1 MQVPFCSLKSISVLD
16 ILKCTDAIG
25 IPNPYFT
32 DYSNKTFLNITE
44 NNGCLSLSQPSI
56 TYNKQLVR
64 FTLDNGEGSLPLR
77 FKFKKPYES
86 NYKTISTKKVIN
98 NGVETTVERPF
109 NLEINVSEQNLFG
122 TVTNTP
128 EPIVLIY
135 RLSQAYEILLLIKAL
150 DINKSE
156 IENVKNIEELLNII
170 KTKVGYK
177 ENLNDYLMCINSIDY
192 YYNKDDEDGD
202 SIIHVLS
209 KELTKYFKA
218 NKDNKYKS
226 FLSKRCSLPIRK
238 WEYKEAIY
246 YSFKLRIFSNSK
258 YKTNLGFVHIT
269 GDVLDNNLNKTLN
282 GKFYIRF
289 NFDSRSYSGKAVT
302 NNFIID
308 LNYAGWKEVETSK
321 AFDEP
326 TDMDDF

>member
-32 DYSNKTFLNITE
+32 DYSNKSFLSIVD

-64 FTLDNGEGSLPLR
+64 MTLDNGEGSLPLK

-86 NYKTISTKKVIN
+86 NYKTISTKKVTN
-98 NGVETTVERPF
+98 NGTETIVDKPF
-109 NLEINVSEQNLFG
+109 NLEINVSEENLFG
-122 TVTNTP
+122 KVTNTP
-128 EPIVLIY
+128 DPIVLIY

-156 IENVKNIEELLNII
+156 IENVKNIEEILNTI
-170 KTKVGYK
+170 KNKIGSKVD
-177 ENLNDYLMCINSIDY
+177 LNDYLMYINSIDY
-192 YYNKDDEDGD
+192 YYNKDNDDSD
-202 SIIHVLS
+202 SIIHVLN
-209 KELTKYFKA
+209 KDLTKYFKT

-226 FLSKRCSLPIRK
+226 FLTKRCSLPIRK
-238 WEYKEAIY
+238 WDYKESIY
-246 YSFKLRIFSNSK
+246 YSFKFRILSSSK
-258 YKTNLGFVHIT
+258 YKTSLGFVHIT
-269 GDVLDNNLNKTLN
+269 GEVLDNNLNKSFN

-308 LNYAGWKEVETSK
+308 LDYAGWKETETSK
-321 AFDEP
+321 IFDEP
-326 TDMDDF
+326 QIDF

>member
-1 MQVPFCSLKSISVLD
+1 MQVPFCSLKSVSVLD

-32 DYSNKTFLNITE
+32 DYSNKNFLNITE

-64 FTLDNGEGSLPLR
+64 FTLDNGEGSLPLK
-77 FKFKKPYES
+77 FKFNKPYES

-98 NGVETTVERPF
+98 NGVETTVEKPF

-156 IENVKNIEELLNII
+156 IENVKNIEELLGVI
-170 KTKVGYK
+170 KTK
-177 ENLNDYLMCINSIDY
+177 LNSTKPLNEYLMFINAIDY
-192 YYNKDDEDGD
+192 YYNKDDEDKN
-202 SIIHVLS
+202 SIIMLLKS
-209 KELTKYFKA
+209 DLTKYFKT
-218 NKDNKYKS
+218 NKDNKYKT
-226 FLSKRCSLPIRK
+226 FLTKRCSLPIRK
-238 WEYKEAIY
+238 WDYKEAIY

-289 NFDSRSYSGKAVT
+289 SFDSRSYSGKAVT
-302 NNFIID
+302 NNFTIGLD
-308 LNYAGWKEVETSK
+308 YAGWKEVETTK
-321 AFDEP
+321 VFNEP

>member
-1 MQVPFCSLKSISVLD
+1 MQVPFCSLKSVSVLD

-64 FTLDNGEGSLPLR
+64 MTLDNGEGSLPLK

-98 NGVETTVERPF
+98 NGVETTVEKPF
-109 NLEINVSEQNLFG
+109 NLEINVSEENLFG
-122 TVTNTP
+122 SVNNTP

-150 DINKSE
+150 DINKTE

-170 KTKVGYK
+170 KAK
-177 ENLNDYLMCINSIDY
+177 LNSEKHLNEYLMCINAIDY
-192 YYNKDDEDGD
+192 YYNKDDEDKN
-202 SIIHVLS
+202 SIIMLLKS
-209 KELTKYFKA
+209 DLTKYFKA
-218 NKDNKYKS
+218 NKDNKYKT
-226 FLSKRCSLPIRK
+226 FLTKRCSLPIRK
-238 WEYKEAIY
+238 WDYKEAIY

-289 NFDSRSYSGKAVT
+289 SFDSRSYSGKAVT
-302 NNFIID
+302 NNFTIGLD
-308 LNYAGWKEVETSK
+308 YAGWKEVETSK
-321 AFDEP
+321 TFDEP
-326 TDMDDF
+326 NMDDF

>member
-1 MQVPFCSLKSISVLD
+1 MQVPFCSLKSVSVLD

-32 DYSNKTFLNITE
+32 DYSNKNFLNITE

-77 FKFKKPYES
+77 FKFNKPYES
-86 NYKTISTKKVIN
+86 NYKTISTKKVNN

-109 NLEINVSEQNLFG
+109 NLEINVSEENLFG
-122 TVTNTP
+122 SVTNTP

-156 IENVKNIEELLNII
+156 IENVKNIEELLGVI
-170 KTKVGYK
+170 KTK
-177 ENLNDYLMCINSIDY
+177 LNSTKPLNEYLMFINAIDY
-192 YYNKDDEDGD
+192 YYNKDDEDKN
-202 SIIHVLS
+202 SIIMLLKS
-209 KELTKYFKA
+209 DLTKYFKT

-226 FLSKRCSLPIRK
+226 FLTKRCSLPIRK
-238 WEYKEAIY
+238 WDYKESMY

-269 GDVLDNNLNKTLN
+269 GDVLDNNLNKSFN

-289 NFDSRSYSGKAVT
+289 SFDSRSYSGKAVT
-302 NNFIID
+302 NNFTIG

-321 AFDEP
+321 VFDEP
-326 TDMDDF
+326 TDMDVF

>member
-32 DYSNKTFLNITE
+32 DYSNKSFLSIVD

-56 TYNKQLVR
+56 TYNNQLVR
-64 FTLDNGEGSLPLR
+64 MTLDNGEGSLPLK

-86 NYKTISTKKVIN
+86 NYKTISTKKVTN
-98 NGVETTVERPF
+98 NGVETIVDKPF
-109 NLEINVSEQNLFG
+109 NLEINVSEENLFG
-122 TVTNTP
+122 KVTNTP
-128 EPIVLIY
+128 DPIVLIY

-156 IENVKNIEELLNII
+156 IENVKNIEEILNTI
-170 KTKVGYK
+170 KNKIGSKVD
-177 ENLNDYLMCINSIDY
+177 LNDYLMYINSIDY
-192 YYNKDDEDGD
+192 YYNKDNDDND
-202 SIIHVLS
+202 SIIHVLN
-209 KELTKYFKA
+209 KDLTKYFKT

-226 FLSKRCSLPIRK
+226 FLTKRCSLPIRK
-238 WEYKEAIY
+238 WDYKESIY
-246 YSFKLRIFSNSK
+246 YSFKFRILSSSK
-258 YKTNLGFVHIT
+258 YKTSLGFVHIT
-269 GDVLDNNLNKTLN
+269 GEVLDNSLNKAFN

-308 LNYAGWKEVETSK
+308 LDYAGWKETETSK
-321 AFDEP
+321 VFDEP
-326 TDMDDF
+326 QIDF

>member
-32 DYSNKTFLNITE
+32 DYSNKTFLSIVD

-56 TYNKQLVR
+56 TYNNQLVR
-64 FTLDNGEGSLPLR
+64 MTLDNGEGSLPLK

-86 NYKTISTKKVIN
+86 NYKTISTKKVTN
-98 NGVETTVERPF
+98 NGVETVVDKPF
-109 NLEINVSEQNLFG
+109 NLEINVSEENLFG
-122 TVTNTP
+122 KVTNTP
-128 EPIVLIY
+128 DPIVLIY

-170 KTKVGYK
+170 KNKIGSKVD
-177 ENLNDYLMCINSIDY
+177 LNDYLMYINSIDY
-192 YYNKDDEDGD
+192 YYNKDEEDND

-209 KELTKYFKA
+209 KELTKYFKT
-218 NKDNKYKS
+218 NKDNRYKS
-226 FLSKRCSLPIRK
+226 FLTKRCSLPIRK
-238 WEYKEAIY
+238 WDYKESIY
-246 YSFKLRIFSNSK
+246 YSFKFRILSSSK
-258 YKTNLGFVHIT
+258 YKTSLGFVHIT
-269 GDVLDNNLNKTLN
+269 GEVLDNSLNKAFN

-308 LNYAGWKEVETSK
+308 LDYAGWKETETSK
-321 AFDEP
+321 VFDEP
-326 TDMDDF
+326 QIDF

>member
-1 MQVPFCSLKSISVLD
+1 MQVPFCSLKSVSVLD

-32 DYSNKTFLNITE
+32 DYSNKNFLNITE

-64 FTLDNGEGSLPLR
+64 FTLDNGEGSLPLK
-77 FKFKKPYES
+77 FKFNKPYES
-86 NYKTISTKKVIN
+86 NYKTISTKKVNN
-98 NGVETTVERPF
+98 NGVETTVEKPF
-109 NLEINVSEQNLFG
+109 NLEINVSEENLFG
-122 TVTNTP
+122 SVTNTP

-156 IENVKNIEELLNII
+156 IENVKNIEELLGVI
-170 KTKVGYK
+170 KAKLNSTKP
-177 ENLNDYLMCINSIDY
+177 LNEYLMFINAIDY
-192 YYNKDDEDGD
+192 YYNKDDEDKN
-202 SIIHVLS
+202 SIIMLLKS
-209 KELTKYFKA
+209 DLTKYFKT
-218 NKDNKYKS
+218 NKDNKYKT
-226 FLSKRCSLPIRK
+226 FLTKRCSLPIRK
-238 WEYKEAIY
+238 WDYKEAMY

-289 NFDSRSYSGKAVT
+289 SFDSRSYSGKAVT
-302 NNFIID
+302 NNFTIGLD
-308 LNYAGWKEVETSK
+308 YAGWKEIVTSK
-321 AFDEP
+321 VFDEP
-326 TDMDDF
+326 TDMGDF

>member
-32 DYSNKTFLNITE
+32 DYSNKNFLNITE

-64 FTLDNGEGSLPLR
+64 MTLDNGEGSLPLK

-86 NYKTISTKKVIN
+86 NYKTISTKKVNN
-98 NGVETTVERPF
+98 NGTETVVDKPF
-109 NLEINVSEQNLFG
+109 NLEINVSEENLFG
-122 TVTNTP
+122 SVINTP

-135 RLSQAYEILLLIKAL
+135 KLSQAYEILLLIKAL

-156 IENVKNIEELLNII
+156 IENVKNIEELLNVI
-170 KTKVGYK
+170 KNKIGSK
-177 ENLNDYLMCINSIDY
+177 ADLNDYLMYINSIDY
-192 YYNKDDEDGD
+192 YYNKDNEDAD
-202 SIIHVLS
+202 SIVSVLS
-209 KELTKYFKA
+209 KDLTKYFKT

-226 FLSKRCSLPIRK
+226 FLTKRCSLPIKK
-238 WEYKEAIY
+238 WDYKDSIY
-246 YSFKLRIFSNSK
+246 YSFKFRILSSSK

-269 GDVLDNNLNKTLN
+269 GDVLDNNMNKAFN

-308 LNYAGWKEVETSK
+308 LDYAGWKETETSK
-321 AFDEP
+321 VFDEP
-326 TDMDDF
+326 QIDF

>member
-32 DYSNKTFLNITE
+32 DYSNKSFLSIAD

-64 FTLDNGEGSLPLR
+64 MTLDNGEGSLPLK

-86 NYKTISTKKVIN
+86 NYKTISTKKVNN
-98 NGVETTVERPF
+98 NGVETVVDKPF
-109 NLEINVSEQNLFG
+109 NLEINISEENLFG
-122 TVTNTP
+122 SVTNTP

-170 KTKVGYK
+170 KTKIGSK
-177 ENLNDYLMCINSIDY
+177 TDLNDYLMYINSIDY
-192 YYNKDDEDGD
+192 YYNKDNDDND
-202 SIIHVLS
+202 SIIHVLN
-209 KELTKYFKA
+209 KDLTKYFKT

-226 FLSKRCSLPIRK
+226 FLTKRCSLPIRK
-238 WEYKEAIY
+238 WDYKESIY
-246 YSFKLRIFSNSK
+246 YSFKFRILSSSK
-258 YKTNLGFVHIT
+258 YKTSLGFVHIT
-269 GDVLDNNLNKTLN
+269 GEVLDNNLNKSFN

-308 LNYAGWKEVETSK
+308 LDYAGWKETETSK
-321 AFDEP
+321 VFDEP
-326 TDMDDF
+326 QIDF

>member
-32 DYSNKTFLNITE
+32 DYSNKTFLSIVD

-56 TYNKQLVR
+56 TYNNQLVR
-64 FTLDNGEGSLPLR
+64 MTLDNGEGSLPLK

-86 NYKTISTKKVIN
+86 NYKTISTKKVTN
-98 NGVETTVERPF
+98 NGVETVVDKPF
-109 NLEINVSEQNLFG
+109 NLEINVSEENLFG
-122 TVTNTP
+122 KVTNTP
-128 EPIVLIY
+128 DPIVLIY

-170 KTKVGYK
+170 KNKIGSK
-177 ENLNDYLMCINSIDY
+177 AELNDYLMYINSIDY
-192 YYNKDDEDGD
+192 YYNKDEEDND

-209 KELTKYFKA
+209 KELTKYFKT
-218 NKDNKYKS
+218 NKDNRYKS
-226 FLSKRCSLPIRK
+226 FLTKRCSLPIRK
-238 WEYKEAIY
+238 WDYKESIY
-246 YSFKLRIFSNSK
+246 YSFKFRILSSSK
-258 YKTNLGFVHIT
+258 YKTSLGFVHIT
-269 GDVLDNNLNKTLN
+269 GEVLDNSLNKAFN

-308 LNYAGWKEVETSK
+308 LDYAGWKETETSK
-321 AFDEP
+321 VFDEP
-326 TDMDDF
+326 QIDF

>member
-32 DYSNKTFLNITE
+32 DYSNKSFLSIVD

-64 FTLDNGEGSLPLR
+64 MTLDNGEGSLPLK

-86 NYKTISTKKVIN
+86 NYKTISTKKVNN
-98 NGVETTVERPF
+98 NGTETVVDKPF
-109 NLEINVSEQNLFG
+109 NLEINVSEENLFG
-122 TVTNTP
+122 SVINTP

-135 RLSQAYEILLLIKAL
+135 KLSQAYEILLLIKAL

-156 IENVKNIEELLNII
+156 IENIKGIEELLNVI
-170 KTKVGYK
+170 KNKIGSKVD
-177 ENLNDYLMCINSIDY
+177 LNDYLMYINSIDY
-192 YYNKDDEDGD
+192 YYNKDNEDAD
-202 SIIHVLS
+202 SIISVLG
-209 KELTKYFKA
+209 KDLTRYFKT

-226 FLSKRCSLPIRK
+226 FLTKRCSLPIRK
-238 WEYKEAIY
+238 WDYKDSIY
-246 YSFKLRIFSNSK
+246 YSFKFRILSSSK

-289 NFDSRSYSGKAVT
+289 GFDSRSYSGKAVT

-321 AFDEP
+321 VFDEP
-326 TDMDDF
+326 TDMGDL

>member
-77 FKFKKPYES
+77 FKIKKPYES
-86 NYKTISTKKVIN
+86 NYKTISTKKVTN
-98 NGVETTVERPF
+98 NGTETIVERPF
-109 NLEINVSEQNLFG
+109 NLEINVSEENLFG

-128 EPIVLIY
+128 DPIVLIY

-156 IENVKNIEELLNII
+156 IENVKGIEELLNTI
-170 KTKVGYK
+170 KNKIGSKVD
-177 ENLNDYLMCINSIDY
+177 LNDYLMYINSIDY
-192 YYNKDDEDGD
+192 YYNKDEEDND

-209 KELTKYFKA
+209 KDLTKYFKA

-226 FLSKRCSLPIRK
+226 FLTKRCSLPIRK
-238 WEYKEAIY
+238 WDYKEAIY
-246 YSFKLRIFSNSK
+246 YSFKLRILSSSK

-269 GDVLDNNLNKTLN
+269 GEVLDNNLNKTLN

-308 LNYAGWKEVETSK
+308 LNYAGWKEVESSK
-321 AFDEP
+321 VFDEP
-326 TDMDDF
+326 DIDGF

>member
-32 DYSNKTFLNITE
+32 DYSNKSFLSIVD

-64 FTLDNGEGSLPLR
+64 FTLDNGEGNLPLK

-86 NYKTISTKKVIN
+86 NYKTISTKKVNN
-98 NGVETTVERPF
+98 NGTETIVDKPF
-109 NLEINVSEQNLFG
+109 NLEINVSEENLFG
-122 TVTNTP
+122 KVTNTP
-128 EPIVLIY
+128 DPIVLIY

-156 IENVKNIEELLNII
+156 IENVKNIEEILNII
-170 KTKVGYK
+170 KTKIGSKVD
-177 ENLNDYLMCINSIDY
+177 LNDYLMYINSIDY
-192 YYNKDDEDGD
+192 YYNKDNDDGD
-202 SIIHVLS
+202 SIIHVLN
-209 KELTKYFKA
+209 KDLTKYFKT

-226 FLSKRCSLPIRK
+226 FLTKRCSLPIRK
-238 WEYKEAIY
+238 WDYKESIY
-246 YSFKLRIFSNSK
+246 YSFKFRILSSSK
-258 YKTNLGFVHIT
+258 YKTSLGFVHIT
-269 GDVLDNNLNKTLN
+269 GEVLDNSLNKAFN

-308 LNYAGWKEVETSK
+308 LDYAGWKETESSK
-321 AFDEP
+321 VFDEP
-326 TDMDDF
+326 QIDF

>member
-32 DYSNKTFLNITE
+32 DYSNKSFLSIVD

-64 FTLDNGEGSLPLR
+64 MTLDNGEGSLPLK

-86 NYKTISTKKVIN
+86 NYKTISTKKVTN
-98 NGVETTVERPF
+98 NGVETVVDKPF
-109 NLEINVSEQNLFG
+109 NLEINVSEENLFG
-122 TVTNTP
+122 KVTNTP
-128 EPIVLIY
+128 DPIVLIY

-156 IENVKNIEELLNII
+156 IENVKNIEEILNTI
-170 KTKVGYK
+170 KNKIGSKVD
-177 ENLNDYLMCINSIDY
+177 LNDYLMYINSIDY
-192 YYNKDDEDGD
+192 YYNKDNDDND
-202 SIIHVLS
+202 SIIHVLN
-209 KELTKYFKA
+209 KDLTKYFKT

-226 FLSKRCSLPIRK
+226 FLTKRCSLPIRK
-238 WEYKEAIY
+238 WDYKESIY
-246 YSFKLRIFSNSK
+246 YSFKFRILSSSK
-258 YKTNLGFVHIT
+258 YKTSLGFVHIT
-269 GDVLDNNLNKTLN
+269 GEVLDNSLNKAFN

-308 LNYAGWKEVETSK
+308 LDYAGWKETETSK
-321 AFDEP
+321 VFDEP
-326 TDMDDF
+326 QIDF

>member
-32 DYSNKTFLNITE
+32 DYSNKSFLSIVD

-64 FTLDNGEGSLPLR
+64 MTLDNGEGSLPLK

-86 NYKTISTKKVIN
+86 NYKTISTKKVTN
-98 NGVETTVERPF
+98 NGTETIVDKPF
-109 NLEINVSEQNLFG
+109 NLEINVSEENLFG
-122 TVTNTP
+122 KVTNTP
-128 EPIVLIY
+128 DPIVLIY

-156 IENVKNIEELLNII
+156 IENVKNIEEILNTI
-170 KTKVGYK
+170 KNKIGSKVD
-177 ENLNDYLMCINSIDY
+177 LNDYLMYINSIDY
-192 YYNKDDEDGD
+192 YYNKDNDDGD
-202 SIIHVLS
+202 SIIHVLN
-209 KELTKYFKA
+209 KDLTKYFKT

-226 FLSKRCSLPIRK
+226 FLTKRCSLPIRK
-238 WEYKEAIY
+238 WDYKESIY
-246 YSFKLRIFSNSK
+246 YSFKFRILSSSK
-258 YKTNLGFVHIT
+258 YKTSLGFVHIT
-269 GDVLDNNLNKTLN
+269 GEVLDNNLNKSFN

-308 LNYAGWKEVETSK
+308 LDYAGWKETETSK
-321 AFDEP
+321 VFDEP
-326 TDMDDF
+326 QIDF

>member
-64 FTLDNGEGSLPLR
+64 MTLDNGEGSLPLK

-86 NYKTISTKKVIN
+86 NYKTISTKKVTN
-98 NGVETTVERPF
+98 NGTETIVDKPF
-109 NLEINVSEQNLFG
+109 NLEINVSEENLFG
-122 TVTNTP
+122 KVTNTP
-128 EPIVLIY
+128 DPIVLIY

-156 IENVKNIEELLNII
+156 IENVKNIEEILNTI
-170 KTKVGYK
+170 KNKIGSK
-177 ENLNDYLMCINSIDY
+177 ADLNDYLMYINSIDY
-192 YYNKDDEDGD
+192 YYNKDNDDND
-202 SIIHVLS
+202 SIIHVLN
-209 KELTKYFKA
+209 KDLTKYFKT

-226 FLSKRCSLPIRK
+226 FLTKRCSLPIKK
-238 WEYKEAIY
+238 WDYKESIY
-246 YSFKLRIFSNSK
+246 YSFKFRILSSSK
-258 YKTNLGFVHIT
+258 YKTSLGFVHIT
-269 GDVLDNNLNKTLN
+269 GEVLDNNLNKSFN

-308 LNYAGWKEVETSK
+308 LDYAGWKETETSK
-321 AFDEP
+321 VFDEP
-326 TDMDDF
+326 QIDF

>member
-64 FTLDNGEGSLPLR
+64 MTLDNGEGSLPLR
-77 FKFKKPYES
+77 FKFNKPYES

-98 NGVETTVERPF
+98 NGVETTVEKPF
-109 NLEINVSEQNLFG
+109 NLEINVSEENLFG
-122 TVTNTP
+122 SVNNTP

-150 DINKSE
+150 DINKTE

-170 KTKVGYK
+170 KAK
-177 ENLNDYLMCINSIDY
+177 LNSEKHLNEYLMCINAIDY
-192 YYNKDDEDGD
+192 YYNKDDEDKN
-202 SIIHVLS
+202 SIIMLLKS
-209 KELTKYFKA
+209 DLTKYFKA
-218 NKDNKYKS
+218 NKDNKYKT
-226 FLSKRCSLPIRK
+226 FLTKRCSLPIRK
-238 WEYKEAIY
+238 WDYKEAIY

-289 NFDSRSYSGKAVT
+289 SFDSRSYSGKAVT
-302 NNFIID
+302 NNFTIGLD
-308 LNYAGWKEVETSK
+308 YAGWKEVETSK
-321 AFDEP
+321 TFDEP
-326 TDMDDF
+326 NMDDF

>member
-32 DYSNKTFLNITE
+32 DYSNKSFLSIAD

-64 FTLDNGEGSLPLR
+64 MTLDNGEGSLPLK

-86 NYKTISTKKVIN
+86 NYKTISTKKVNN
-98 NGVETTVERPF
+98 NGVETVVDKPF
-109 NLEINVSEQNLFG
+109 NLEINISEENLFG
-122 TVTNTP
+122 SVTNTP

-170 KTKVGYK
+170 KTKIGSK
-177 ENLNDYLMCINSIDY
+177 ADLNDYLMYINSIDY
-192 YYNKDDEDGD
+192 YYNKDNDDND

-209 KELTKYFKA
+209 KDLTKYFKT

-226 FLSKRCSLPIRK
+226 FLTKRCALPIRK
-238 WEYKEAIY
+238 WDYKESIY
-246 YSFKLRIFSNSK
+246 YSFKFRILSSSK

-269 GDVLDNNLNKTLN
+269 GDVLDNNLNKSFN

-308 LNYAGWKEVETSK
+308 LDYAGWKETETSK
-321 AFDEP
+321 VFDEP
-326 TDMDDF
+326 QIDF

>member
-32 DYSNKTFLNITE
+32 DYSNKSFLSIVD

-64 FTLDNGEGSLPLR
+64 MTLDNGEGSLPLK

-86 NYKTISTKKVIN
+86 NYKTISTKKVTN
-98 NGVETTVERPF
+98 NGVETVVDNPF
-109 NLEINVSEQNLFG
+109 NLEINVSEENLFG
-122 TVTNTP
+122 KVTNTP
-128 EPIVLIY
+128 DPIVLIY

-156 IENVKNIEELLNII
+156 IENVKSIEELLNTI
-170 KTKVGYK
+170 KNKIGSKVD
-177 ENLNDYLMCINSIDY
+177 LNDYLMYINSIDY
-192 YYNKDDEDGD
+192 YYNKDNDDGD
-202 SIIHVLS
+202 SIIHVLN
-209 KELTKYFKA
+209 KDLTKYFKT

-226 FLSKRCSLPIRK
+226 FLTKRCSLPIRK
-238 WEYKEAIY
+238 WDYKESIY
-246 YSFKLRIFSNSK
+246 YSFKFRILSSSK
-258 YKTNLGFVHIT
+258 YKTSLGFVHIT
-269 GDVLDNNLNKTLN
+269 GEVLDNSLNKAFN

-308 LNYAGWKEVETSK
+308 LDYAGWKETETSK
-321 AFDEP
+321 VFDEP
-326 TDMDDF
+326 QIDF

>member
-32 DYSNKTFLNITE
+32 DYSNKSFLSIVD

-64 FTLDNGEGSLPLR
+64 MTLDNGEGSLPLK

-86 NYKTISTKKVIN
+86 NYKTISTKKVNN
-98 NGVETTVERPF
+98 NGTETVVDKPF
-109 NLEINVSEQNLFG
+109 NLEINVSEENLFG
-122 TVTNTP
+122 SVINTP

-135 RLSQAYEILLLIKAL
+135 KLSQAYEILLLIKAL

-156 IENVKNIEELLNII
+156 IENVKNIEELLNVI
-170 KTKVGYK
+170 KNKIGSKVD
-177 ENLNDYLMCINSIDY
+177 LNDYLMYINSIDY
-192 YYNKDDEDGD
+192 YYNKDNEDAD
-202 SIIHVLS
+202 SIVSVLS
-209 KELTKYFKA
+209 KDLTKYFKT

-226 FLSKRCSLPIRK
+226 FLTKRCSLPIKK
-238 WEYKEAIY
+238 WDYKDSIY
-246 YSFKLRIFSNSK
+246 YSFKFRILSSSK

-269 GDVLDNNLNKTLN
+269 GDVLDNNMNKAFN

-308 LNYAGWKEVETSK
+308 LDYAGWKETETSK
-321 AFDEP
+321 VFDEP
-326 TDMDDF
+326 QIDF

>member
-32 DYSNKTFLNITE
+32 DYSNKSFLSIVD

-64 FTLDNGEGSLPLR
+64 MTLDNGEGSLPLK

-86 NYKTISTKKVIN
+86 NYKTISTKKVNN
-98 NGVETTVERPF
+98 NGTETIVDKPF
-109 NLEINVSEQNLFG
+109 NLEINVSEENLFG
-122 TVTNTP
+122 KVTNTP
-128 EPIVLIY
+128 DPIVLIY

-170 KTKVGYK
+170 KNKIGSKV
-177 ENLNDYLMCINSIDY
+177 ELNDYLMYINSIDY
-192 YYNKDDEDGD
+192 YYNKDNDDND
-202 SIIHVLS
+202 SIIHVLN
-209 KELTKYFKA
+209 KDLTKYFKT

-226 FLSKRCSLPIRK
+226 FLTKRCSLPIRK
-238 WEYKEAIY
+238 WDYKESIY
-246 YSFKLRIFSNSK
+246 YSFKFRILSSSK
-258 YKTNLGFVHIT
+258 YKTSLGFVHIT
-269 GDVLDNNLNKTLN
+269 GEVLDNNLNKSFN

-308 LNYAGWKEVETSK
+308 LDYAGWKETETSK
-321 AFDEP
+321 VFDEP
-326 TDMDDF
+326 QIDF

>member
-32 DYSNKTFLNITE
+32 DYSNKSFLSIAD

-64 FTLDNGEGSLPLR
+64 MTLDNGEGSLPLK

-86 NYKTISTKKVIN
+86 NYKTISTKKVNN
-98 NGVETTVERPF
+98 NGVETVVDKPF
-109 NLEINVSEQNLFG
+109 NLEINISEENLFG
-122 TVTNTP
+122 SVTNTP

-170 KTKVGYK
+170 KTKIGSK
-177 ENLNDYLMCINSIDY
+177 TDLNDYLMYINSIDY
-192 YYNKDDEDGD
+192 YYNKDNDDND

-209 KELTKYFKA
+209 KDLTKYFKT

-226 FLSKRCSLPIRK
+226 FLTKRCALPIRK
-238 WEYKEAIY
+238 WDYKESIY
-246 YSFKLRIFSNSK
+246 YSFKFRILSSSK

-269 GDVLDNNLNKTLN
+269 GDVLDNNLNKSFN

-308 LNYAGWKEVETSK
+308 LDYAGWKETETSK
-321 AFDEP
+321 VFDEP
-326 TDMDDF
+326 QIDF

>member
-32 DYSNKTFLNITE
+32 DYSNKSFLSIVE

-64 FTLDNGEGSLPLR
+64 MTLDNGEGSLPLK

-86 NYKTISTKKVIN
+86 NYKTISTKKVNN
-98 NGVETTVERPF
+98 NGTETVVDKPF
-109 NLEINVSEQNLFG
+109 NLEINVSEENLFG
-122 TVTNTP
+122 SVINTP

-135 RLSQAYEILLLIKAL
+135 KLSQAYEILLLIKAL

-156 IENVKNIEELLNII
+156 IENVKSIEELLNVI
-170 KTKVGYK
+170 KNKIGSKVD
-177 ENLNDYLMCINSIDY
+177 LNDYLMYINSIDY
-192 YYNKDDEDGD
+192 YYNKDNEDAD
-202 SIIHVLS
+202 SIVSVLS
-209 KELTKYFKA
+209 KDLTRYFKT

-226 FLSKRCSLPIRK
+226 FLTKRCSLPIKK
-238 WEYKEAIY
+238 WDYKDSIY
-246 YSFKLRIFSNSK
+246 YSFKFRILSSSK

-269 GDVLDNNLNKTLN
+269 GDVLDNNMNKAFN

-308 LNYAGWKEVETSK
+308 LDYAGWKETETSRV
-321 AFDEP
+321 FDEP
-326 TDMDDF
+326 QIDF

>member
-32 DYSNKTFLNITE
+32 DYSNKSFLSIVD

-64 FTLDNGEGSLPLR
+64 MTLDNGEGSLPLK

-86 NYKTISTKKVIN
+86 NYKTISTKKVTN
-98 NGVETTVERPF
+98 NGVETVVDKPF
-109 NLEINVSEQNLFG
+109 NLEINVSEENLFG
-122 TVTNTP
+122 KVTNTP
-128 EPIVLIY
+128 DPIVLIY

-156 IENVKNIEELLNII
+156 IENVKNIEEILNVI
-170 KTKVGYK
+170 KNKIGSKVD
-177 ENLNDYLMCINSIDY
+177 LNDYLMYINSIDY
-192 YYNKDDEDGD
+192 YYNKDNDDGD
-202 SIIHVLS
+202 SIIHVLN
-209 KELTKYFKA
+209 KDLTKYFKT

-226 FLSKRCSLPIRK
+226 FLTKRCSLPIRK
-238 WEYKEAIY
+238 WDYKESIY
-246 YSFKLRIFSNSK
+246 YSFKFRILSSSK
-258 YKTNLGFVHIT
+258 YKTSLGFVHIT
-269 GDVLDNNLNKTLN
+269 GEVLDNSLNKAFN

-308 LNYAGWKEVETSK
+308 LDYAGWKETETSK
-321 AFDEP
+321 IFDEP
-326 TDMDDF
+326 QIDF

>member
-32 DYSNKTFLNITE
+32 DYSNKSFLSIVD

-56 TYNKQLVR
+56 TYNNQLVR
-64 FTLDNGEGSLPLR
+64 MTLDNGEGSLPLK

-86 NYKTISTKKVIN
+86 NYKTISTKKVTN
-98 NGVETTVERPF
+98 NGTETIVDKPF
-109 NLEINVSEQNLFG
+109 NLEINVSEENLFG
-122 TVTNTP
+122 KVTNTP
-128 EPIVLIY
+128 DPIVLIY

-156 IENVKNIEELLNII
+156 IENVKNIEEILNTI
-170 KTKVGYK
+170 KNKIGSKVD
-177 ENLNDYLMCINSIDY
+177 LNDYLMYINSIDY
-192 YYNKDDEDGD
+192 YYNKDNDDND
-202 SIIHVLS
+202 SIIHVLN
-209 KELTKYFKA
+209 KDLTKYFKT

-226 FLSKRCSLPIRK
+226 FLTKRCSLPIRK
-238 WEYKEAIY
+238 WDYKESIY
-246 YSFKLRIFSNSK
+246 YSFKFRILSSSK
-258 YKTNLGFVHIT
+258 YKTSLGFVHIT
-269 GDVLDNNLNKTLN
+269 GEVLDNNLNKSFN

-308 LNYAGWKEVETSK
+308 LDYAGWKETESSK
-321 AFDEP
+321 IFDEP
-326 TDMDDF
+326 QIDF

>member
-1 MQVPFCSLKSISVLD
+1 MQVPFCSLKLISVLD

-32 DYSNKTFLNITE
+32 EYSNKSFLSIVD

-64 FTLDNGEGSLPLR
+64 FTLDNGEGSLPLK

-86 NYKTISTKKVIN
+86 NYKTISTKKVTN
-98 NGVETTVERPF
+98 NGVETVVDKPF
-109 NLEINVSEQNLFG
+109 NLEINVSEENLFG
-122 TVTNTP
+122 KVTNTP
-128 EPIVLIY
+128 DPIVLIY

-177 ENLNDYLMCINSIDY
+177 DNLNDYLMYINSIDY
-192 YYNKDDEDGD
+192 YYNKDNDDGD
-202 SIIHVLS
+202 SIIHVLN
-209 KELTKYFKA
+209 KDLTKYFKT

-226 FLSKRCSLPIRK
+226 FLTKRCSLPIRK
-238 WEYKEAIY
+238 WDYKESIY
-246 YSFKLRIFSNSK
+246 YSFKFRILSSSK
-258 YKTNLGFVHIT
+258 YKTSLGFVHIT
-269 GDVLDNNLNKTLN
+269 GEVLDNNMNKAFN

-308 LNYAGWKEVETSK
+308 LDYAGWKETETSK
-321 AFDEP
+321 VFDEP
-326 TDMDDF
+326 QIDF

>member
-32 DYSNKTFLNITE
+32 DYSNKSFLSIVD

-56 TYNKQLVR
+56 TYNNQLVR
-64 FTLDNGEGSLPLR
+64 MTLDNGEGSLPLK

-86 NYKTISTKKVIN
+86 NYKTISTKKVTN
-98 NGVETTVERPF
+98 NGTETIVDKPF
-109 NLEINVSEQNLFG
+109 NLEINVSEENLFG
-122 TVTNTP
+122 KVTNTP
-128 EPIVLIY
+128 DPIVLIY

-156 IENVKNIEELLNII
+156 IENVKNIEEILNTI
-170 KTKVGYK
+170 KNKIGSKVD
-177 ENLNDYLMCINSIDY
+177 LNDYLMYINSIDY
-192 YYNKDDEDGD
+192 YYNKDNDDGD
-202 SIIHVLS
+202 SIIHVLN
-209 KELTKYFKA
+209 KDLTKYFKT

-226 FLSKRCSLPIRK
+226 FLTKRCSLPIRK
-238 WEYKEAIY
+238 WDYKESIY
-246 YSFKLRIFSNSK
+246 YSFKFRILSSSK
-258 YKTNLGFVHIT
+258 YKTSLGFVHIT
-269 GDVLDNNLNKTLN
+269 GEVLDNNLNKSFN

-308 LNYAGWKEVETSK
+308 LDYAGWKETETSK
-321 AFDEP
+321 VFDEP
-326 TDMDDF
+326 QIDF

>member
-32 DYSNKTFLNITE
+32 DYSNKSFLSIVD

-64 FTLDNGEGSLPLR
+64 MTLDNGEGSLPLK

-86 NYKTISTKKVIN
+86 NYKTISTKKVTN
-98 NGVETTVERPF
+98 NGTETIVDKPF
-109 NLEINVSEQNLFG
+109 NLEINVSEENLFG
-122 TVTNTP
+122 KVTNTP
-128 EPIVLIY
+128 DPIVLIY

-156 IENVKNIEELLNII
+156 IENVKNIEEILNII
-170 KTKVGYK
+170 KNKIGSKVD
-177 ENLNDYLMCINSIDY
+177 LNDYLMYINSIDY
-192 YYNKDDEDGD
+192 YYNKDNDDGD
-202 SIIHVLS
+202 SIIHVLN
-209 KELTKYFKA
+209 KDLTKYFKT

-226 FLSKRCSLPIRK
+226 FLTKRCSLPIRK
-238 WEYKEAIY
+238 WDYKESIY
-246 YSFKLRIFSNSK
+246 YSFKFRILSSSK
-258 YKTNLGFVHIT
+258 YKTSLGFVHIT
-269 GDVLDNNLNKTLN
+269 GEVLDNNLNKSFN

-308 LNYAGWKEVETSK
+308 LDYAGWKETETSK
-321 AFDEP
+321 VFDEP
-326 TDMDDF
+326 QIDF

>member
-32 DYSNKTFLNITE
+32 DYSNKSFLGIVD

-64 FTLDNGEGSLPLR
+64 MTLDNGEGSLPLK

-86 NYKTISTKKVIN
+86 NYKTISTKKVNN
-98 NGVETTVERPF
+98 NGTETVVDKPF
-109 NLEINVSEQNLFG
+109 NLEINVSEENLFG
-122 TVTNTP
+122 SVINTP

-135 RLSQAYEILLLIKAL
+135 KLSQAYEILLLIKAL

-156 IENVKNIEELLNII
+156 IENVKNIEELLNVVKNKIGS
-170 KTKVGYK
+170 KVD
-177 ENLNDYLMCINSIDY
+177 LNDYLMYINSIDY
-192 YYNKDDEDGD
+192 YYNKDNEDAD
-202 SIIHVLS
+202 SIISVLS
-209 KELTKYFKA
+209 KDLTKYFKT

-226 FLSKRCSLPIRK
+226 FLTKRCSLPIKK
-238 WEYKEAIY
+238 WDYKDSIY
-246 YSFKLRIFSNSK
+246 YSFKFRILSSSK

-269 GDVLDNNLNKTLN
+269 GDVLDNNMNKAFN

-308 LNYAGWKEVETSK
+308 LDYAGWKETETSK
-321 AFDEP
+321 VFDEP
-326 TDMDDF
+326 QIDF

>member
-32 DYSNKTFLNITE
+32 DYSNKSFLSIVD

-56 TYNKQLVR
+56 TYNNQLVR
-64 FTLDNGEGSLPLR
+64 MTLDNGEGSLPLK

-86 NYKTISTKKVIN
+86 NYKTISTKKVTN
-98 NGVETTVERPF
+98 NGVETVVDKPF
-109 NLEINVSEQNLFG
+109 NLEINVSEENLFG
-122 TVTNTP
+122 SVINTP

-150 DINKSE
+150 DINKTE

-170 KTKVGYK
+170 KAKFNSEK
-177 ENLNDYLMCINSIDY
+177 HLNEYLMCINAIDY
-192 YYNKDDEDGD
+192 YYNKDDEDKN
-202 SIIHVLS
+202 SIIMLLKS
-209 KELTKYFKA
+209 DLTKYFKA
-218 NKDNKYKS
+218 NKDNKYKT
-226 FLSKRCSLPIRK
+226 FLTKRCSLPIRK
-238 WEYKEAIY
+238 WDYKESIY
-246 YSFKLRIFSNSK
+246 YSFKFRILSSSK
-258 YKTNLGFVHIT
+258 YKTSLGFVHIT
-269 GDVLDNNLNKTLN
+269 GEVLDNSLNKAFN

-308 LNYAGWKEVETSK
+308 LDYAGWKETETSK
-321 AFDEP
+321 VFDEP
-326 TDMDDF
+326 QIDF

>member
-32 DYSNKTFLNITE
+32 DYSNKSFLSIVD

-64 FTLDNGEGSLPLR
+64 MTLDNGEGSLPLK

-86 NYKTISTKKVIN
+86 NYKTISTKKVTN
-98 NGVETTVERPF
+98 NGTETIVDKPF
-109 NLEINVSEQNLFG
+109 NLEINVSEENLFG
-122 TVTNTP
+122 KVTNTP
-128 EPIVLIY
+128 DPIVLIY

-156 IENVKNIEELLNII
+156 IENVKNIEEILNTI
-170 KTKVGYK
+170 KNKIGSKVD
-177 ENLNDYLMCINSIDY
+177 LNDYLMYINSIDY
-192 YYNKDDEDGD
+192 YYNKDNDDGD
-202 SIIHVLS
+202 SIIHVLN
-209 KELTKYFKA
+209 KDLTKYFKA

-226 FLSKRCSLPIRK
+226 FLTKRCSLPIRK
-238 WEYKEAIY
+238 WDYKESIY
-246 YSFKLRIFSNSK
+246 YSFKFRILSSSK
-258 YKTNLGFVHIT
+258 YKTSLGFVHIT
-269 GDVLDNNLNKTLN
+269 GEVLDNNLNKSFN

-308 LNYAGWKEVETSK
+308 LDYAGWKETETSK
-321 AFDEP
+321 VFDEP
-326 TDMDDF
+326 QIDF

>member
-32 DYSNKTFLNITE
+32 DYSNKSFLSIVD

-64 FTLDNGEGSLPLR
+64 MTLDNGEGSLPLK

-86 NYKTISTKKVIN
+86 NYKTISTKKVTN
-98 NGVETTVERPF
+98 NGVETVVDKPF
-109 NLEINVSEQNLFG
+109 NLEINVSEENLFG
-122 TVTNTP
+122 KVTNTP
-128 EPIVLIY
+128 DPIVLIY

-156 IENVKNIEELLNII
+156 IENVKNIEELLNTI
-170 KTKVGYK
+170 KNKIGSKVD
-177 ENLNDYLMCINSIDY
+177 LNDYLMYINSIDY
-192 YYNKDDEDGD
+192 YYNKDEEDND
-202 SIIHVLS
+202 SIIHVLN
-209 KELTKYFKA
+209 KELTKYFKT

-226 FLSKRCSLPIRK
+226 FLTKRCSLPIRK
-238 WEYKEAIY
+238 WDYKDSIY
-246 YSFKLRIFSNSK
+246 YSFKFRILSSSK

-269 GDVLDNNLNKTLN
+269 GDVLDNNMNKAFN

-308 LNYAGWKEVETSK
+308 LDYAGWKETETSRV
-321 AFDEP
+321 FDEP
-326 TDMDDF
+326 QIDF

>member
-32 DYSNKTFLNITE
+32 DYSNKTFLNIVD

-64 FTLDNGEGSLPLR
+64 MTLDNGEGSLPLK

-86 NYKTISTKKVIN
+86 NYKTISTKKVTN
-98 NGVETTVERPF
+98 NGVETVVDKPF
-109 NLEINVSEQNLFG
+109 NLEINVSEENLFG
-122 TVTNTP
+122 KVTNTP
-128 EPIVLIY
+128 DPIVLIY

-170 KTKVGYK
+170 KNKIGSKVD
-177 ENLNDYLMCINSIDY
+177 LNDYLMYINSIDY
-192 YYNKDDEDGD
+192 YYNKDNDDND
-202 SIIHVLS
+202 SIIHVLN
-209 KELTKYFKA
+209 KELTKYFKT

-226 FLSKRCSLPIRK
+226 FLTKRCSLPIRK
-238 WEYKEAIY
+238 WDYKESIY
-246 YSFKLRIFSNSK
+246 YSFKFRILSSSK
-258 YKTNLGFVHIT
+258 YKTSLGFVHIT
-269 GDVLDNNLNKTLN
+269 GEVLDNSLNKAFN

-308 LNYAGWKEVETSK
+308 LDYAGWKETETSK
-321 AFDEP
+321 VFDEP
-326 TDMDDF
+326 QIDF

>member
-32 DYSNKTFLNITE
+32 DYSNKSFLNIAD

-64 FTLDNGEGSLPLR
+64 MTLDNGEGSLPLK

-86 NYKTISTKKVIN
+86 NYKTISTKKVNN
-98 NGVETTVERPF
+98 NGVETVVDKPF
-109 NLEINVSEQNLFG
+109 NLEINISEENLFG
-122 TVTNTP
+122 SVTNTP

-170 KTKVGYK
+170 KTKIGSK
-177 ENLNDYLMCINSIDY
+177 ADLNDYLMYINSIDY
-192 YYNKDDEDGD
+192 YYNKDNDDND
-202 SIIHVLS
+202 SIIHVLN
-209 KELTKYFKA
+209 KDLTKYFKT

-226 FLSKRCSLPIRK
+226 FLTKRCALPIRK
-238 WEYKEAIY
+238 WDYKESIY
-246 YSFKLRIFSNSK
+246 YSFKFRILSSSK

-269 GDVLDNNLNKTLN
+269 GDVLDNNLNKSFN

-308 LNYAGWKEVETSK
+308 LDYAGWKETETSK
-321 AFDEP
+321 VFDEP
-326 TDMDDF
+326 QIDF

>member
-64 FTLDNGEGSLPLR
+64 MTLDNGEGSLPLK

-86 NYKTISTKKVIN
+86 NYKTISTKKIN
-98 NGVETTVERPF
+98 NNGTETVVDKPF
-109 NLEINVSEQNLFG
+109 NLEINVSEANLFG
-122 TVTNTP
+122 SVINTP

-135 RLSQAYEILLLIKAL
+135 KLSQAYEILLLIKAL

-156 IENVKNIEELLNII
+156 IENVKGIEELLNVI
-170 KTKVGYK
+170 KNKIGSKVD
-177 ENLNDYLMCINSIDY
+177 LNDYLMYINSIDY
-192 YYNKDDEDGD
+192 YYNKDNEDAD
-202 SIIHVLS
+202 SIISVLG
-209 KELTKYFKA
+209 KDLTRYFKT

-226 FLSKRCSLPIRK
+226 FLTKRCSLPIRK
-238 WEYKEAIY
+238 WDYKDSIY
-246 YSFKLRIFSNSK
+246 YSFKFRILSSSK

-289 NFDSRSYSGKAVT
+289 GFDSRSYSGKAVT

-308 LNYAGWKEVETSK
+308 LNYAGWKEAETSK
-321 AFDEP
+321 TFEEP
-326 TDMDDF
+326 NMDDF

>member
-32 DYSNKTFLNITE
+32 DYSNKSFLSIVD

-64 FTLDNGEGSLPLR
+64 MTLDNGEGSLPLK

-86 NYKTISTKKVIN
+86 NYKTISTKKVTN
-98 NGVETTVERPF
+98 NGVETVVDKPF
-109 NLEINVSEQNLFG
+109 NLEINVSEENLFG
-122 TVTNTP
+122 KVTNTP
-128 EPIVLIY
+128 DPIVLIY

-156 IENVKNIEELLNII
+156 IENVKNIEEILNII
-170 KTKVGYK
+170 KTKVGSK
-177 ENLNDYLMCINSIDY
+177 VDLNDYLMYINSIDY
-192 YYNKDDEDGD
+192 YYNKDNDDND
-202 SIIHVLS
+202 SIIHVLN
-209 KELTKYFKA
+209 KDLTKYFKT

-226 FLSKRCSLPIRK
+226 FLTKRCSLPIRK
-238 WEYKEAIY
+238 WDYKESIY
-246 YSFKLRIFSNSK
+246 YSFKFRILSSSK
-258 YKTNLGFVHIT
+258 YKTSLGFVHIT
-269 GDVLDNNLNKTLN
+269 GEVLDNSLNKAFN

-308 LNYAGWKEVETSK
+308 LDYAGWKETETSK
-321 AFDEP
+321 VFDEP
-326 TDMDDF
+326 QIDF

>member
-32 DYSNKTFLNITE
+32 DYSNKSFLSIVD

-64 FTLDNGEGSLPLR
+64 MTLDNGEGSLPLK

-86 NYKTISTKKVIN
+86 NYKTISTKKVTN
-98 NGVETTVERPF
+98 NGVETVVDKPF
-109 NLEINVSEQNLFG
+109 NLEINVSEENLFG
-122 TVTNTP
+122 KVTNTP
-128 EPIVLIY
+128 DPIVLIY

-156 IENVKNIEELLNII
+156 IENVKNIEEILNVI
-170 KTKVGYK
+170 KNKIGSKVD
-177 ENLNDYLMCINSIDY
+177 LNDYLMYINSIDY
-192 YYNKDDEDGD
+192 YYNKDNDDGD
-202 SIIHVLS
+202 SIIHVLN
-209 KELTKYFKA
+209 KDLTKYFKT

-226 FLSKRCSLPIRK
+226 FLTKRCSLPIRK
-238 WEYKEAIY
+238 WDYKESIY
-246 YSFKLRIFSNSK
+246 YSFKFRILSSSK
-258 YKTNLGFVHIT
+258 YKTSLGFVHIT
-269 GDVLDNNLNKTLN
+269 GEVLDNNLNKSFN

-308 LNYAGWKEVETSK
+308 LDYAGWKETETSK
-321 AFDEP
+321 IFDEP
-326 TDMDDF
+326 QIDF

>member
-32 DYSNKTFLNITE
+32 DYSNKSFLSIVD

-56 TYNKQLVR
+56 TYNNQLVR
-64 FTLDNGEGSLPLR
+64 MTLDNGEGSLPLK

-86 NYKTISTKKVIN
+86 NYKAISTKKVTN
-98 NGVETTVERPF
+98 NGVETVVDKPF
-109 NLEINVSEQNLFG
+109 NLEINVSEENLFG
-122 TVTNTP
+122 KVTNTP
-128 EPIVLIY
+128 DPIVLIY

-156 IENVKNIEELLNII
+156 IENVKSIEEILNTI
-170 KTKVGYK
+170 KNKIGSKVD
-177 ENLNDYLMCINSIDY
+177 LNDYLMYINSIDY
-192 YYNKDDEDGD
+192 YYNKDNDDND
-202 SIIHVLS
+202 SIIHVLN
-209 KELTKYFKA
+209 KDLTKYFKT

-226 FLSKRCSLPIRK
+226 FLTKRCSLPIRK
-238 WEYKEAIY
+238 WDYKESIY
-246 YSFKLRIFSNSK
+246 YSFKFRILSSSK
-258 YKTNLGFVHIT
+258 YKTSLGFVHIT
-269 GDVLDNNLNKTLN
+269 GEVLDNSLNKAFN

-308 LNYAGWKEVETSK
+308 LDYAGWKETETSK
-321 AFDEP
+321 VFDEP
-326 TDMDDF
+326 QIDF

>member
-32 DYSNKTFLNITE
+32 DYSNKSFLSIVD

-64 FTLDNGEGSLPLR
+64 MTLDNGEGNLPLK

-86 NYKTISTKKVIN
+86 NYKTISTKKVTN
-98 NGVETTVERPF
+98 NGTETVVDKPF
-109 NLEINVSEQNLFG
+109 NLEINVSEENLFG
-122 TVTNTP
+122 NITNTP
-128 EPIVLIY
+128 DPIVLIY

-156 IENVKNIEELLNII
+156 IENVKNIEELLGII
-170 KTKVGYK
+170 KAKIGSK
-177 ENLNDYLMCINSIDY
+177 ADLNDYLMYINSIDY
-192 YYNKDDEDGD
+192 YYNKDNDDGD
-202 SIIHVLS
+202 SIIHVLN
-209 KELTKYFKA
+209 KDLTKYFKT

-226 FLSKRCSLPIRK
+226 FLTKRCSLPIRK
-238 WEYKEAIY
+238 WDYKESIY
-246 YSFKLRIFSNSK
+246 YSFKFRILSSSK
-258 YKTNLGFVHIT
+258 YKTSLGFVHIT
-269 GDVLDNNLNKTLN
+269 GEVLDNNLNKSFN

-308 LNYAGWKEVETSK
+308 LDYAGWKETESSK
-321 AFDEP
+321 VFDEP
-326 TDMDDF
+326 QIDF